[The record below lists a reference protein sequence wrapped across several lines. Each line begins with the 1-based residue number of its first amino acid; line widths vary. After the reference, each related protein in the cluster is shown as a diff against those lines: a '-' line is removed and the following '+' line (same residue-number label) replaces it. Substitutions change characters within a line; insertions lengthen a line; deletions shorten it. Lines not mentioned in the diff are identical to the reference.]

1 MLSFHVQPVWLQ
13 IIPEWL
19 KKSKL
24 RGCFSFLSK
33 FVPRKKWQGQVK
45 EKLFK
50 KLSDRYRLIIYN
62 DTTFQSVWSMKLTRL
77 KVFTV
82 TSLLSSIIVVLVI
95 LLIATTGLREYIPGY
110 PKAEYRQ
117 ILVETALKVDSL
129 ENELKKRD
137 EFFYGI
143 QAILNG
149 EEPGG
154 EIIADTI
161 VEANNVEFQNFN
173 HDSVFQDK
181 LLAEQT
187 SLSLGGETSNGMS
200 LNQVHFFVPVKGI
213 VSNSFDSS
221 SDHLG
226 VDLVG
231 EANSRISSV
240 LDGTVIFSGWTLE
253 TGYVMYIQHEA
264 DLISVYKHNAELLKN
279 VGDKV
284 RAGEAIAI
292 IGNTGE
298 MTTGPHLHFELWY
311 EGTAVDPEEYID
323 F

>member
-1 MLSFHVQPVWLQ
+1 M
-13 IIPEWL
+13 
-19 KKSKL
+19 
-24 RGCFSFLSK
+24 
-33 FVPRKKWQGQVK
+33 K
-45 EKLFK
+45 EKLLK

-62 DTTFQSVWSMKLTRL
+62 DTTFQSVWSMKLSRL

-117 ILVETALKVDSL
+117 SLVETALKVDSL
-129 ENELKKRD
+129 ENELNKRD
-137 EFFYGI
+137 KFFQGI

-149 EEPGG
+149 EDPGA
-154 EIIADTI
+154 ETLVDTI
-161 VEANNVEFQNFN
+161 IEPNKVEFQNFN

-187 SLSLGGETSNGMS
+187 SLSLGSDPSNKIS
-200 LNQVHFFVPVKGI
+200 LSQVHFFVPLKGI

-253 TGYVMYIQHEA
+253 TGYVIYIQHEA
-264 DLISVYKHNAELLKN
+264 GLISVYKHNAELLKN
-279 VGDKV
+279 EGDKV

-298 MTTGPHLHFELWY
+298 MTTGPHLHFELWH
-311 EGTAVDPEEYID
+311 EGTALNPEEYID